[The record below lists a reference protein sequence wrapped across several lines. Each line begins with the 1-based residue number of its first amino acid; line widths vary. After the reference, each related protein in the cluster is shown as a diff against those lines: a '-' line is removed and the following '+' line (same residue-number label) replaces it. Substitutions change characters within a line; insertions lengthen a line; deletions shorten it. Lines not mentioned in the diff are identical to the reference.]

1 MFMLQSPWIEQRLVY
16 DVSDPLHPRL
26 ICKIDNTSAHL
37 VTGDTIEWLV
47 PLATDETNVALRSLS
62 KGIDTLAG
70 TFPFRTASGSWL
82 PDRSVMAYT
91 TPVPAD
97 NDYFFAGGVEVWLY
111 SQGHA
116 ASLFKYRTGIGD
128 CICRFGLP
136 PQVLA
141 ISPDG
146 QYLAAGW
153 EAGKGSEPL
162 HVYRVADRSLVMTLD
177 PQVSSAFWDRTGHRL
192 FLNQFGTSPTQAW
205 TPEAGVV
212 TLAGAAAWSFLPG
225 VSPDGSQVVYTAYS
239 DPTTF
244 MQPRIYVYDVKAHMT
259 RMLIDKLRTQAV
271 FVKDGWVW
279 YLEERACTSADS
291 CAGATMPTGKVF
303 AMRLSTGTEIP
314 VSFADLEDPVS
325 QAGDINRLAFGP
337 GEFWPAT

>member
-1 MFMLQSPWIEQRLVY
+1 MFMLQSPWIDQRLLY

-136 PQVLA
+136 AQVLEV
-141 ISPDG
+141 SPDG
-146 QYLAAGW
+146 QYVVGGW
-153 EAGKGSEPL
+153 VAGKGAQPL
-162 HVYRVADRSLVMTLD
+162 AVYRVSDRTRVATLD
-177 PQVSSAFWDRTGHRL
+177 VTVEGAFWDRTGHRL
-192 FLNQFGTSPTQAW
+192 FLNRSGNVAAEVW
-205 TPEAGVV
+205 TPETGLAA
-212 TLAGAAAWSFLPG
+212 LAGAAAWSYLPG
-225 VSPDGSQVVYTAYS
+225 MSPDGSQVAYTAYA
-239 DPTTF
+239 DPNGFQNLRT
-244 MQPRIYVYDVKAHMT
+244 YVYDVKEGST
-259 RMLIDKLRTQAV
+259 RTESYRVRTKKGRTDLSCWRLQPLKKQSIRRSCSRTTSTVENVPQRSLVRQSEV
-271 FVKDGWVW
+271 FRPSRRGFVPQTR
-279 YLEERACTSADS
+279 EECSGYR
-291 CAGATMPTGKVF
+291 
-303 AMRLSTGTEIP
+303 RLLFRRS
-314 VSFADLEDPVS
+314 
-325 QAGDINRLAFGP
+325 
-337 GEFWPAT
+337 